1 MSLRERLFALET
13 FGIKLGL
20 DNITAILNGLD
31 RPDRAWPAIHVAGTN
46 GKGSVTAMVERGL
59 RASGHRTGR
68 YTSPHL
74 DRIEERVAIDGEPVE
89 PARFDQVTDDAF
101 AVIDRLRRDGALTAT
116 PTFFEVTTAIAFEI
130 FRREAVTAA
139 VIEVGLGGRFD
150 ATNVLTP
157 AVAAITSIA
166 FDHERHLGSTI
177 GAIAFEKAGIIKP
190 GVPVV
195 VGELPDEARQVI
207 VERARNLRAPVVEA
221 DRRFLERVAIERG
234 RATLWVETPAD
245 RYANV
250 RLALNGRH
258 QVANAI
264 VAARTLETF
273 AEQGQ
278 PLEADAVQTA
288 WSDVV
293 WPARLEWLRQA
304 DGGEV
309 LIDAAHNPAGAIA
322 LAEYLTE
329 AGVAP
334 LPVVL
339 AVMRD
344 KDVDAIA
351 AAIAP
356 AASSFI
362 ATEVDSPR
370 AMPATELA
378 SRITA
383 RCPAIPVSAVA
394 QPDSAVARTLSGS
407 PRVVVAGS
415 IFLVGPL
422 RARLITRGATH
433 LVEPH
438 RL

>member
-20 DNITAILNGLD
+20 DNITALLSGLD

-74 DRIEERVAIDGEPVE
+74 DRIEERIAIDGEPID

-101 AVIDRLRRDGALTAT
+101 AVVDRLRRTGQLAAT

-166 FDHERHLGSTI
+166 LDHERHLGSTL
-177 GAIAFEKAGIIKP
+177 ADIAFEKAGIIKP
-190 GVPVV
+190 AVPVV
-195 VGELPDEARQVI
+195 VGDMPVEARHVI
-207 VERARNLRAPVVEA
+207 VARAQALRAPVVDA
-221 DRRFLERVAIERG
+221 DRRYLERVEMVRG

-250 RLALNGRH
+250 RLALNGAH
-258 QVANAI
+258 QVANAV

-278 PLEADAVQTA
+278 PLEADAVPIA
-288 WSDVV
+288 WTEVD
-293 WPARLEWLRQA
+293 WPARLEWLRLA
-304 DGGEV
+304 DGGEI
-309 LIDAAHNPAGAIA
+309 LIDAAHNPAGAEA
-322 LAEYLTE
+322 LAKYLAE

-334 LPVVL
+334 VPLVL
-339 AVMRD
+339 AVMKD
-344 KDVDAIA
+344 KDIDAIVTA
-351 AAIAP
+351 LAP
-356 AASSFI
+356 VVSSFI
-362 ATEVDSPR
+362 ATEVDSAR
-370 AMPATELA
+370 ALPAAELA
-378 SRITA
+378 SRIAT
-383 RCPAIPVSAVA
+383 RCPTIPVSAIA
-394 QPDSAVARTLSGS
+394 QPDTAVARTLEAA

-422 RARLITRGATH
+422 RARLIARGATH
-433 LVEPH
+433 VVEPA
-438 RL
+438 